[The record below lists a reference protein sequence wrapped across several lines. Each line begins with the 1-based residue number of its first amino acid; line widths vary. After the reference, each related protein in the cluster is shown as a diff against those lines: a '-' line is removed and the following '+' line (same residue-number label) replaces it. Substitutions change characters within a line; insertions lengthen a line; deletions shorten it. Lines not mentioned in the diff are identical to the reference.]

1 MRIYIAGF
9 DVFRKDAVEYGIS
22 CKELCASYGIG
33 TLYPFDNEADNAP
46 DIFRGNLALIDAC
59 DVVCANLNAFRGEEP
74 DSGTCFELG
83 YAYAKGKRLYG
94 YLSESRTLREKL
106 GETDRGGY
114 CVENFGLPV
123 NLMLGVAATLVAG
136 DFTAC
141 VQKIA
146 ADFHLEREEN
156 VR

>member
-1 MRIYIAGF
+1 M
-9 DVFRKDAVEYGIS
+9 K
-22 CKELCASYGIG
+22 K
-33 TLYPFDNEADNAP
+33 P
-46 DIFRGNLALIDAC
+46 D
-59 DVVCANLNAFRGEEP
+59 FRGEEP

-106 GETDRGGY
+106 GETDKGGY

>member
-9 DVFRKDAVEYGIS
+9 DVFRKDAAEYGIC

-33 TLYPFDNEADNAP
+33 ALYPFDNEADRAP

-59 DVVCANLNAFRGEEP
+59 DAVCANLNSFRGEEP

-94 YLSESRTLREKL
+94 YLSESRTLRERL
-106 GETDRGGY
+106 GKTDKDGY
-114 CVENFGLPV
+114 SVENFGLPV
-123 NLMLGVAATLVAG
+123 NLMIGVPVMLVTG
-136 DFTAC
+136 DFAAC
-141 VQKIA
+141 VQRIA
-146 ADFHLEREEN
+146 ADFHFEKEEN